1 MPHSIL
7 IVDDLA
13 SFRKLY
19 ELTLREAGF
28 ETVQASSAEEA
39 LKVIKEKCPDMVVS
53 DVRMEGADGLELL
66 QEARKLYPH
75 LPFLLVTAYANVRSA
90 VSALKLGA
98 VDYLAKPIDLDE
110 LLAAVKDELNI
121 SEDWTEEEIP
131 AELLDGVIATSPVM
145 QSLLYD
151 AYRVAN
157 SDVTILLTGESG
169 TGKDEIARFIHRAS
183 DRVQGPFVAV
193 NCAAIS
199 GSLLASE
206 LFGHTKGA
214 FTGATSNRMGKFRE
228 AKGGT
233 LFLDE
238 IGDMP
243 LDLQPALLRALENG
257 TITPVGSD
265 KEVSLDYRL
274 IAATNSNLEAAVAE
288 NKFRSDLYYRLN
300 VINLA
305 LPPLRQRTEDIIPL
319 ANHFLAKAAR
329 GQKRLS
335 RAAAQ
340 AMHAYCW
347 PGNVRELANAMKRA
361 ALLARTEMVMPNH
374 LPPAMIKD
382 ANPSTAVAVMKRD
395 EATSLEE
402 SERDTIIRALKE
414 TNGNKTQAAKILKI
428 TRRGLIYKLKRLGI
442 DDFHKV

>member
-1 MPHSIL
+1 MPYRIL

-19 ELTLREAGF
+19 DVTLREAGF
-28 ETVQASSAEEA
+28 ETTLASSAEEA
-39 LKVIKEKCPDMVVS
+39 LEIIREECPDMVVS
-53 DVRMEGADGLELL
+53 DVHMEGADGLELL
-66 QEARKLYPH
+66 QEARKQHPH

-90 VSALKLGA
+90 VAALKLGA

-110 LLAAVKDELNI
+110 LVAAARDELKVDDT
-121 SEDWTEEEIP
+121 SSDEEVP
-131 AELLDGVIATSPVM
+131 KELIEGMVATSPLM
-145 QSLLYD
+145 QSLLFD
-151 AYRVAN
+151 AYRVAK

-183 DRVQGPFVAV
+183 DRSQGPFVAV

-214 FTGATSNRMGKFRE
+214 FTGATANRLGKFRE
-228 AKGGT
+228 AQGGT

-265 KEVSLDYRL
+265 KEVALDYRL
-274 IAATNSNLEAAVAE
+274 VAATNSELEAAVAD

-305 LPPLRQRTEDIIPL
+305 IPPLRERPEDIVPL

-335 RAAAQ
+335 RSAAQ
-340 AMHAYCW
+340 AMHAYSW

-374 LPPAMIKD
+374 LPPTMAK
-382 ANPSTAVAVMKRD
+382 AEASAATGATTE

-442 DDFHKV
+442 D